1 MAPLVQIKNH
11 TRPLPSSLMAGYC
24 ESFLCKLRG
33 LSLRRSLTYESG
45 LLLIGQKDSR
55 LDAAIHMV
63 GVFFDLGIVWI
74 NDHNRVVDRRLA
86 RAWVS
91 VQMPS
96 QPARFVLE
104 IAPER
109 LDDFHIGDEVSFEEV
124 VET

>member
-1 MAPLVQIKNH
+1 M
-11 TRPLPSSLMAGYC
+11 
-24 ESFLCKLRG
+24 CKLRG
-33 LSLRRSLTYESG
+33 LTLCRSLAHESG
-45 LLLIGQKDSR
+45 LLLVGGKDSR

-74 NDHNRVVDRRLA
+74 NDDNRVVDRRLA
-86 RAWVS
+86 RAWIS

-109 LDDFHIGDEVSFEEV
+109 LEDFQIGDEVSFEEV
-124 VET
+124 VKT